1 MSTVVYT
8 ADDGSVTTIDGRPG
22 DSVMETAVRNGVPGI
37 VGECG
42 GSLSCAT
49 CHVFVA
55 PETLDAGRRP
65 RRPRRRDARRHRRR
79 PPRELPPV
87 VPDQAA
93 GRLRVP
99 RHDPERAAADAAR
112 RTLIV
117 GACQAGVQ
125 LAATLRDLGD
135 TDPIVMIGEEAHRPY
150 QRPPLSKG
158 WLKGELEPDDVVL
171 RTRQWFDDR
180 DIDAHRR

>member
-55 PETLDAGRRP
+55 PDTFDLVGGPGDLEDEMLDGTAVD
-65 RRPRRRDARRHRRR
+65 RRDNS
-79 PPRELPPV
+79 
-87 VPDQAA
+87 
-93 GRLRVP
+93 RLS
-99 RHDPERAAADAAR
+99 
-112 RTLIV
+112 
-117 GACQAGVQ
+117 CQIKLVDGCEYHVTTPSEQ
-125 LAATLRDLGD
+125 L
-135 TDPIVMIGEEAHRPY
+135 
-150 QRPPLSKG
+150 
-158 WLKGELEPDDVVL
+158 
-171 RTRQWFDDR
+171 
-180 DIDAHRR
+180 

>member
-55 PETLDAGRRP
+55 PETLQLVGGPGDLEDEMLDGTAVDR
-65 RRPRRRDARRHRRR
+65 
-79 PPRELPPV
+79 LPTSRLSCQIRV
-87 VPDQAA
+87 TDGMDLHAA
-93 GRLRVP
+93 L
-99 RHDPERAAADAAR
+99 PE
-112 RTLIV
+112 TQV
-117 GACQAGVQ
+117 
-125 LAATLRDLGD
+125 
-135 TDPIVMIGEEAHRPY
+135 
-150 QRPPLSKG
+150 
-158 WLKGELEPDDVVL
+158 
-171 RTRQWFDDR
+171 
-180 DIDAHRR
+180 